1 MSFLPCC
8 HVGTGC
14 HPAYSGGGPASS
26 QLLRSAAA
34 DPAAFLLHYPDVG
47 IVDAFS
53 VSVPQSDSEAT
64 LVYLKEKVFHLL
76 LSQNIACIANIQW
89 CDYGTMFSCTV
100 TKADLNEIQTKIL
113 VQFGEKMIN
122 GITGFS

>member
-1 MSFLPCC
+1 M
-8 HVGTGC
+8 
-14 HPAYSGGGPASS
+14 
-26 QLLRSAAA
+26 
-34 DPAAFLLHYPDVG
+34 G

-53 VSVPQSDSEAT
+53 LSVPQSDSETT

-76 LSQNIACIANIQW
+76 LSQNIPCIANIQC

-122 GITGFS
+122 GITGFSS